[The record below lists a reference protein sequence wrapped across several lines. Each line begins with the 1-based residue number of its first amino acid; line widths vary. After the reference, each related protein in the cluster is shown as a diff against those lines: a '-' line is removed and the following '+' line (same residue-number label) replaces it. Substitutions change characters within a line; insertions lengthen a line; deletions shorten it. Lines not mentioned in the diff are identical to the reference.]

1 MPLVTSEMPTRA
13 PRGCPRVL
21 LLGGPGSESEA
32 LGSALAQRYSA
43 KFISAIDLLHAAS
56 LRGDK
61 TALKAM
67 QTPNPLKMAE
77 EVLGDLVLARLQQ
90 EDVRTQGFVMT
101 GYPATAA
108 QAAKLKKSGIWVRHA
123 VHLELTPKEAE
134 AAVMG
139 KRYDP
144 YDGEEYHVDG
154 PMPSDPLVQERLVSH
169 PSMNPKVFRL
179 LLKEWSTQIPKL
191 LKAYAEELSVEDAK
205 RPQSQLVERLAPCF
219 LSL

>member
-1 MPLVTSEMPTRA
+1 
-13 PRGCPRVL
+13 
-21 LLGGPGSESEA
+21 
-32 LGSALAQRYSA
+32 
-43 KFISAIDLLHAAS
+43 
-56 LRGDK
+56 
-61 TALKAM
+61 
-67 QTPNPLKMAE
+67 
-77 EVLGDLVLARLQQ
+77 
-90 EDVRTQGFVMT
+90 
-101 GYPATAA
+101 
-108 QAAKLKKSGIWVRHA
+108 
-123 VHLELTPKEAE
+123 
-134 AAVMG
+134 MG